1 MSSSASNDV
10 DMNSNNLALDNKN
23 PGIFPP
29 TLQPFFQFPSPV
41 QATEAPPVLESMAP
55 GPQRHPKKRGRA
67 RKALPVAAPKRRAP
81 TPDVLICSGPLKER
95 KLDPA
100 LEEQLNQIKS
110 EPADDY
116 GTVVRQEAAA
126 PEQSA
131 APPQNVPR
139 PVALPQIVSPE
150 AQRLGLLADTKNY
163 KIYEILKRE
172 FPKWRFEITE
182 GEMLE
187 FQKNC
192 IIKRH
197 ITQIINGPFLPMEL
211 ANSLKT
217 QKMFLKAMTNLN
229 ERQQKAL
236 VSSMLSNSTNWTQL
250 FMAECGRHD
259 LMYYIHTLHRLI
271 SNPYLTPRLKYIEVN
286 LPTRQEMG
294 DTILEAFHKVDMSDL
309 NPYSIACIRTYFLG
323 DWSDP
328 WNSIHCVFHICN
340 IIHVMPTRVMQILEE
355 ARANL
360 RTLVNDRNYYWSIDH
375 ELPSFN

>member
-211 ANSLKT
+211 AVIDGHLGNMKT
-217 QKMFLKAMTNLN
+217 L
-229 ERQQKAL
+229 
-236 VSSMLSNSTNWTQL
+236 
-250 FMAECGRHD
+250 
-259 LMYYIHTLHRLI
+259 
-271 SNPYLTPRLKYIEVN
+271 RLKYIEVN